1 MHAQSLGIVVV
12 CTPLAEE
19 ALALLRGKA
28 TVRQVRS
35 QTREALVAALGPEVS
50 ALIMGVQPL
59 VDGEIMDR
67 APNLRAIGRKGVGV
81 DNIDL
86 EAARQ
91 RGIYVLNTPLAP
103 VEPVAELTLGLM
115 IALARSVVQL
125 DRATRRGA
133 WDERLRHRG
142 PELLGKTLGLVGFG
156 RIGQRVAELVQPLRM
171 RVLYHD
177 IRRYPQ
183 AEERLGAQA
192 VPLPALFQEAD
203 WVSVHVPLTEQTR
216 RLVGRDLLALMKPT
230 AYLLNLARGPVVDEE
245 ALAEALREGRI
256 AGAALDVFCCEPL
269 GKEHPLC
276 TLDNVILTPHIGG
289 LSLEGEV
296 AMSMVA
302 RDVLAVLEGR
312 EPEHAVVRPECPG
325 SQS

>member
-1 MHAQSLGIVVV
+1 MQANSLGTVLV
-12 CTPLAEE
+12 CAPLAEE
-19 ALALLRGKA
+19 ALALLREKA
-28 TVRQVRS
+28 TVRHVRP
-35 QTREALVAALGPEVS
+35 QTREALMAALGPEVS
-50 ALIMGVQPL
+50 ALVMGVHPF
-59 VDGEIMDR
+59 VDGEMMDR
-67 APNLRAIGRKGVGV
+67 APNLQAIGRKGVGV

-103 VEPVAELTLGLM
+103 VEPVAELALGLM

-125 DRATRRGA
+125 DRATRQGA
-133 WDERLRHRG
+133 WDERLRRRG

-156 RIGQRVAELVQPLRM
+156 RIGRRVAELVQPLRM
-171 RVLYHD
+171 RVLYYD
-177 IRRYPQ
+177 VRRYPE
-183 AEERLGAQA
+183 AEARLGATA
-192 VPLPALFQEAD
+192 VPLPTLFREAD

-216 RLVGRDLLALMKPT
+216 HLVGRDLLALMKPT

-256 AGAALDVFCCEPL
+256 AGAALDVFSCEPL
-269 GKEHPLC
+269 GEEHPLC
-276 TLDNVILTPHIGG
+276 ALDKVILTPHIGG

-296 AMSMVA
+296 AMSMVV

-312 EPEHAVVRPECPG
+312 EPEHAVVRPERPG
-325 SQS
+325 GQS